1 MWAGLNGIDPR
12 NDLVLGGVRID
23 MGCMNLVVVISRY
36 TRLPGTVTLISV
48 SHNLK
53 FTGSLHADTYT
64 SIKRQFVDFSFHQKI
79 GPHIQPCL
87 QYALILIAHSYEV
100 IRRCIS
106 KD

>member
-64 SIKRQFVDFSFHQKI
+64 SIKRQFVDFLSTKNRAT
-79 GPHIQPCL
+79 
-87 QYALILIAHSYEV
+87 YTALFAIRINFDSSLLRSYTPLYF
-100 IRRCIS
+100 
-106 KD
+106 